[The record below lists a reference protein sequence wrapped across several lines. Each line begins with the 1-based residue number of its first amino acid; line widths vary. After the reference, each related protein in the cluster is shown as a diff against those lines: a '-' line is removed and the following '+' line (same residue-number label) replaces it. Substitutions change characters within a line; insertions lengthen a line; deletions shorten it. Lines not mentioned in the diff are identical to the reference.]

1 MSEPRLRPV
10 DLARGQGLSTQ
21 AIRNYEEAGILP
33 PADRTPSGYRVYTGL
48 HVHALRAFAALAPAH
63 GHQTATAIMRAV
75 NEGAVE
81 DALAVIDDSHL
92 QLRTDR
98 RTLTAV
104 EQALR
109 DLADAEPA
117 VTRSAGTFVGPLARQ
132 LGVKPATLRKWE
144 RAGVVRPPRD
154 PATGYRVYTP
164 ADVRDARLAHQLRRG
179 GYLLEHIATLLD
191 QVRAAGG
198 VEPLE
203 AMLEDWRDR
212 LAWRGRAML
221 SGAAALD
228 AYLQERAETSP
239 APGRQAGMRISHAK
253 PSTPR

>member
-1 MSEPRLRPV
+1 MTEARLRPV

-21 AIRNYEEAGILP
+21 AVRNYEQAGILP
-33 PADRTPSGYRVYTGL
+33 PAARTPSGYRVYTGL
-48 HVHALRAFAALAPAH
+48 HAQALRTFAALVPGH

-75 NEGAVE
+75 NDDAVE
-81 DALAVIDDSHL
+81 DALALVDESHL
-92 QLRTDR
+92 QLRADR

-109 DLADAEPA
+109 DLAGTGPA
-117 VTRSAGTFVGPLARQ
+117 GSRSTGVFVGPLARQ

-144 RAGVVRPPRD
+144 RAGLVRPPRD

-179 GYLLEHIATLLD
+179 GYLLEQIAAVLA

-198 VEPLE
+198 VAPLE
-203 AMLEDWRDR
+203 ATLQDWRDR
-212 LAWRGRAML
+212 LAGRGRAML
-221 SGAAALD
+221 AGAGELD
-228 AYLQERAETSP
+228 TYLRERAGS
-239 APGRQAGMRISHAK
+239 AGQAGRRPQPELRRA
-253 PSTPR
+253 